1 MFTNFRNPLW
11 RPLLALAL
19 LFSFTIAACGDERPR
34 VPSLPTIELPD
45 NLPNLDDLPAVPPA
59 LRELPGVLEE
69 LGLPDLSGIA
79 NLPELSDLP
88 ALLNEPGTV
97 AFNGPLERR
106 LRVGERLP
114 GTNIQ
119 LVSVSAESVEFT
131 IDGLR
136 SVRVVGDSLDYDGAW
151 LVDGGAA
158 VGETTYNVRLR
169 IYRLGSG
176 SVRAAGVHQ
185 LRVANAQPIEREV
198 AIDDGAE
205 DDVGYGTESDATVQF
220 PFTVGAAPGE
230 PFPGTTLGYAG
241 EDEAGATLSG
251 LPAGDYPYRR
261 TGDSLRWSGT
271 LREDVTARYNLRLLS
286 YDATGARVG
295 GVVTLSLAA
304 R

>member
-1 MFTNFRNPLW
+1 MFANFHNALW
-11 RPLLALAL
+11 RLLLALAL
-19 LFSFTIAACGDERPR
+19 LLSLTIAACGDERPR
-34 VPSLPTIELPD
+34 VPSLPTVELPD

-88 ALLNEPGTV
+88 ALRNEPGTV
-97 AFNGPLERR
+97 AFNGPLERG

-119 LVSVSAESVEFT
+119 LVNVSAESAEFT

-136 SVRVVGDSLDYDGAW
+136 SIRVTGDSLDYDGAW
-151 LVDGGAA
+151 ILDSGVA
-158 VGETTYNVRLR
+158 VSETTYNVRLR
-169 IYRLGSG
+169 IYRLGSE

-185 LRVANAQPIEREV
+185 LRVANVQPIEREV
-198 AIDDGAE
+198 
-205 DDVGYGTESDATVQF
+205 DVGDAENSTTVQF

-230 PFPGTTLGYAG
+230 AFSGTTLGYAG
-241 EDEAGATLSG
+241 EVDEGATLSG

-261 TGDSLRWSGT
+261 AGDSLRWSGT
-271 LREDVTARYNLRLLS
+271 LLENVAARYNLRLLS
-286 YDATGARVG
+286 YDASGARIG
-295 GVVTLSLAA
+295 GVVTLSLDA